1 MNKSRRW
8 SHEDD
13 PPANARIPEDTADDD
28 NVTVALPSLEPLSHS
43 ATLLDPDSWDVDAFL
58 LSRSDLPLE
67 ELRAELREYLTKL
80 REELGELINDEY
92 EEFISLGLGLRG
104 EAEQLEE
111 IRLPLQV
118 LKNEVEVCLA
128 VD

>member
-1 MNKSRRW
+1 MNKSQRW

-13 PPANARIPEDTADDD
+13 RQAEARNLQDTADHDM
-28 NVTVALPSLEPLSHS
+28 TVALPSLEPLSHS
-43 ATLLDPDSWDVDAFL
+43 QTLLDPDQWDVDAFL
-58 LSRSDLPLE
+58 LSRSDLPLD
-67 ELRAELREYLTKL
+67 ELRSELREYLAAL
-80 REELGELINDEY
+80 REELGDLINDEY

-118 LKNEVEVCLA
+118 LKNEVEVCSPR
-128 VD
+128 